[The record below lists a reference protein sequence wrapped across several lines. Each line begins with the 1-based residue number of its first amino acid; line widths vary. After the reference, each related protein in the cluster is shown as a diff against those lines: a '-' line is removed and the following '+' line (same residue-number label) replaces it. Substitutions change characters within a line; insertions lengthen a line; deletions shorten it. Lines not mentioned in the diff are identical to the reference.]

1 MHNSLNQ
8 YSGQQAV
15 RGIDFFCI
23 HVKLILR
30 GHPALIDT
38 NQLSN
43 ISENFLAIETE
54 ISKSPRIIVTVMKTS

>member
-1 MHNSLNQ
+1 MHNLLNQ

-15 RGIDFFCI
+15 TGTDFFCI
-23 HVKLILR
+23 HVKSILR

-43 ISENFLAIETE
+43 ISEIFLQ
-54 ISKSPRIIVTVMKTS
+54 